1 MRRRKLLYRTLY
13 FYGNILFAFF
23 IFSVVK
29 SKNDYSCIVNWRNA
43 ICIFILMLGIP
54 LNGYGQEKFSPRL
67 RRDVNRKAVEG
78 NFSISIKDSIR
89 FLKQY
94 GSKVEIHKRYGSSN
108 ILSVKVSR
116 DVVMKEMAKDS
127 NILFIDQ
134 HRKARE
140 EAGVDYINLAF
151 NRITKAHHYFSELLS
166 ANVYVSIKEQ
176 GFDPLNID
184 LINRSFST
192 PVSPILIS
200 QHATAMATRIAG
212 GGNSS
217 ANGQGV
223 APAARITSSDFE
235 NLLPDAD
242 LIFQENDI
250 HLQNHSYGVDIEN
263 YYGNE
268 AVAYDLQIF
277 QNPTLVHVFSV
288 GNLGQSVPETGTYEN
303 LMQANLSG
311 NFKQAKNVITVNAV
325 DTSFVVNVLNSRG
338 PAYDGRLKPE
348 LTAYGQGGTSDAAA
362 LVSGVSALL
371 QKKYQLVNSELP
383 LASTIKAILIASADD
398 IGTKGIDFTY
408 GYGSVNAHNALQ
420 LTELQQTSTFALA
433 SLEQITMPITIASP
447 SAELRVAVVWTD
459 VPAIQ
464 NADYAL
470 VHDIDAYIQN
480 GSDQYFPW
488 VLKTT
493 ANTDSL
499 AAVAKRKKDHLNTV
513 EYITIDNPPPGSYQ
527 LIITAPELTTSKQIV
542 SVAYWI
548 EDQNPF
554 QWDYPSGSDVMHAG
568 KRQSLFWNSNTNQK
582 GELSCQLNG
591 SDFNI
596 INSNIALKDNFHWT
610 PPDTLST
617 ARLKMKIGSDE
628 FLSDEFLISP
638 QQALHV
644 GYNCDV
650 DFLLTWNA
658 IPGVDS
664 YSVYALGD
672 MYLEKVLDV
681 NDTTAI
687 ISKNYGDL
695 YFAVAPSLNSAHGF
709 KSETINYTTQGS
721 LCYIN
726 LFESIRYDADR
737 VEIHLNLS
745 TLFQID
751 SIVIHKTVNDQ
762 QVRFATLDPLMTTQ
776 FTLYDT
782 DLISGW
788 MYFQAELFFADG
800 TSLKSDMSNVF
811 IETKGKAVLYPNPV
825 TDDSDLTIITEGN
838 GLKIRILDRQGKL
851 LLVKDLELFSETFD
865 VSELLPGLYLYQLQE
880 NDRIKDSG
888 RFIKL

>member
-1 MRRRKLLYRTLY
+1 
-13 FYGNILFAFF
+13 
-23 IFSVVK
+23 
-29 SKNDYSCIVNWRNA
+29 
-43 ICIFILMLGIP
+43 MLSIS
-54 LNGYGQEKFSPRL
+54 LNGYSQEKFSPRL
-67 RRDVNRKAVEG
+67 RGIVDRKGVEG
-78 NFSISIKDSIR
+78 NFSISVKDSIR

-94 GSKVEIHKRYGSSN
+94 ESKIEIQKRYSNGN
-108 ILSVKVSR
+108 ILSVKVLD

-127 NILFIDQ
+127 NVLFVDQ

-140 EAGVDYINLAF
+140 EAGVDFINMAF
-151 NRITKAHHYFSELLS
+151 NRISKAHHYFPELLN
-166 ANVYVSIKEQ
+166 ANVIVSIKEQ
-176 GFDPLNID
+176 SFDPFNID
-184 LINRSFST
+184 LINRSFNTS
-192 PVSPILIS
+192 VSSLLIS

-217 ANGQGV
+217 ESGLGV

-242 LIFQENDI
+242 LIFQANDI
-250 HLQNHSYGVDIEN
+250 HVQNHSYGVDIEN

-268 AVAYDLQIF
+268 AVAYDLQVS

-288 GNLGQSVPETGTYEN
+288 GNLGQSLPETGTYTN

-325 DTSFVVNVLNSRG
+325 DTSFVVNALNSRG

-371 QKKYQLVNSELP
+371 QKKYQLVNNELP

-408 GYGSVNAHNALQ
+408 GYGNVNAHIALQ
-420 LTELQQTSTFALA
+420 LTELQQTSTFTLA
-433 SLEQITMPITIASP
+433 SLEQITMPITITSP

-464 NADYAL
+464 NADHAL
-470 VHDIDAYIQN
+470 VHNIDAYVQS

-493 ANTDSL
+493 ANEDSL
-499 AAVAKRKKDHLNTV
+499 AAVAKRKKDQINTV
-513 EYITIDNPPPGSYQ
+513 EYITIDNPSLGQYQ
-527 LIITAPELTTSKQIV
+527 LIITAPELTTSTQIV

-548 EDQNPF
+548 VDQNPF
-554 QWDYPSGSDVMHAG
+554 QWDYPLGSDVIHAG
-568 KRQSLFWNSNTNQK
+568 KRQSLFWNSNTNQH
-582 GELSCQLNG
+582 GELSYQLNG
-591 SDFNI
+591 GGFTT

-610 PPDTLST
+610 PPDTISK
-617 ARLKMKIGSDE
+617 ARLKMKIGMQE

-644 GYNCDV
+644 GYNCDT
-650 DFLLTWNA
+650 DFLLTWHA
-658 IPGVDS
+658 ILGVDS

-681 NDTTAI
+681 NDTTAV
-687 ISKNYGDL
+687 ISKNSGSL
-695 YFAVAPSLNSAHGF
+695 YFAVAPSLNSSSGL
-709 KSETINYTTQGS
+709 KSEAINYTTQGS

-726 LFESIRYDADR
+726 LFEAIRYEADR

-745 TLFQID
+745 TLFQVD
-751 SIVIHKTVNDQ
+751 SIVIHKTAQDQ
-762 QVRFATLDPLMTTQ
+762 SLRFATLDPLRTTQ

-782 DLISGW
+782 DLVSGW

-800 TSLKSDMSNVF
+800 TSLKSDVSNVF
-811 IETKGKAVLYPNPV
+811 IETKGKAIVYPNPV
-825 TDDSDLTIITEGN
+825 TDDSDLTIISEGN
-838 GLKIRILDRQGKL
+838 GLKIRILDREGKL
-851 LLVKDLELFSETFD
+851 LLVKELELISETFD
-865 VSELLPGLYLYQLQE
+865 VSNLLPGLYLYLVE
-880 NDRIKDSG
+880 KNDKIKDSG

>member
-1 MRRRKLLYRTLY
+1 ML
-13 FYGNILFAFF
+13 
-23 IFSVVK
+23 
-29 SKNDYSCIVNWRNA
+29 CIQ
-43 ICIFILMLGIP
+43 
-54 LNGYGQEKFSPRL
+54 LNGHSQERFSPRL
-67 RRDVNRKAVEG
+67 RKDVNRKGFEG
-78 NFSISIKDSIR
+78 NFSISVKDSIR

-94 GSKVEIHKRYGSSN
+94 GSKMEIQNRYASGN
-108 ILSVKVSR
+108 ILSIKVSN
-116 DVVMKEMAKDS
+116 DVMMKEMAKDS
-127 NILFIDQ
+127 NIVFVDQ

-140 EAGVDYINLAF
+140 EAGVGFVNMAF
-151 NRITKAHHYFSELLS
+151 NRISKAHHYFPELLN
-166 ANVYVSIKEQ
+166 AKRNVSIKEQ
-176 GFDPLNID
+176 GFDPFNID
-184 LINRSFST
+184 LINRSFNTSVA
-192 PVSPILIS
+192 PLLMS

-217 ANGQGV
+217 ANGLGV

-235 NLLPDAD
+235 NLLPDDD

-268 AVAYDLQIF
+268 AMAYDLQVF
-277 QNPTLVHVFSV
+277 QSPTLVHVFSV
-288 GNLGQSVPETGTYEN
+288 GNLGQSVPETGTYAN

-325 DTSFVVNVLNSRG
+325 DTSFVVNVLNSKG

-371 QKKYQLVNSELP
+371 QKKYQLVNNELP
-383 LASTIKAILIASADD
+383 LASMIKAILIASAED

-408 GYGSVNAHNALQ
+408 GYGSINAHNALQ
-420 LTELQQTSTFALA
+420 LTELQQTSTFTLA
-433 SLEQITMPITIASP
+433 SLEQMVMPIDIASP

-464 NADYAL
+464 DADHAL
-470 VHDIDAYIQN
+470 VHDMDAYVQH
-480 GSDQYFPW
+480 GGDQYFPW
-488 VLKTT
+488 VLKTI
-493 ANTDSL
+493 ANADSL
-499 AAVAKRKKDHLNTV
+499 AALAKRKKDQLNTV
-513 EYITIDNPPPGSYQ
+513 EYITIDNPALGQCQ
-527 LIITAPELTTSKQIV
+527 LIITAPELTTSTQTV

-548 EDQNPF
+548 EDQSPF
-554 QWDYPSGSDVMHAG
+554 QWDYPSSSDVMQAG
-568 KRQSLFWNSNTNQK
+568 KRQSLFWNSNTNQQ
-582 GELSCQLNG
+582 GELSYQLNG
-591 SDFNI
+591 GGFTI

-610 PPDTLST
+610 PPDTISK
-617 ARLKMKIGSDE
+617 ARLKMKIGVEE

-644 GYNCDV
+644 GYNCDA

-658 IPGVDS
+658 IPGVNS

-681 NDTTAI
+681 NDTTTV
-687 ISKNYGDL
+687 ISKNSGDL
-695 YFAVAPSLNSAHGF
+695 YFAVAPLLNLTNGL
-709 KSETINYTTQGS
+709 KCETINYTTQGS

-726 LFESIRYDADR
+726 LFEAIRYDADR

-745 TLFQID
+745 TLFQVD

-762 QVRFATLDPLMTTQ
+762 QSRFATLDPLVTTQ

-800 TSLKSDMSNVF
+800 TSLKSDVSNVF

-825 TDDSDLTIITEGN
+825 TDDADLTIITEGN
-838 GLKIRILDRQGKL
+838 GLKIRILDGQGKL
-851 LLVKDLELFSETFD
+851 LLIKELEFLVETLD
-865 VSELLPGLYLYQLQE
+865 VHELLPGLYLYQLE
-880 NDRIKDSG
+880 EKGVIKNSG